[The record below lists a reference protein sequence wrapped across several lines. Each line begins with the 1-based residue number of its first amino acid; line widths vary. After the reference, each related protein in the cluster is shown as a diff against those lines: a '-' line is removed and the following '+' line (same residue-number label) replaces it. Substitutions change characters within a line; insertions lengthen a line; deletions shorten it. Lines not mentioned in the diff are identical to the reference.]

1 MKKIDD
7 GSERVWRR
15 PMMET
20 TIEQRFG
27 LDSAYLNISP
37 VLVPASLAASCP
49 QCGHPEMLVAHH
61 VCSDGRKVY
70 WPQCAKHSSD
80 QAHGYGKF
88 SPHSWRPPYGR
99 PPGSK
104 NKTKP
109 GQPEQKVEKKT
120 VVPEEIDSS
129 SESADYKAEPET
141 ETDMDQAQKQKAVE
155 KIAED
160 LKKLISGGET
170 DPAIKQTLESLQ
182 NQIVSIRTDIESV
195 RVKAENL
202 PREVEIKIKKPEKD
216 PVKLEGV
223 YHEVLEKMLKL
234 IVSGTRAFLLSGP
247 TGSGKSTLAYNIAD
261 ALYEGRCCALSG
273 NDQVVEEKIIGYMS
287 GIKDAFVETALL
299 KAMVS
304 DKPGVILIDEGD
316 ALRPNVQCTFN
327 EPMANGRVHT
337 PAGTLKVHEDTVFV
351 FTANT
356 TGSGANRAFSG
367 RYPIEGSLLDRL
379 YELDV
384 GYSER
389 VERAAV
395 QIDNEG
401 YRQVK
406 EIRKKLIETGSR
418 RQIGTRWLRKIA
430 QTKEAFGHKTT
441 AAAIREIISHPAWD
455 DSERKIVQSFIGA

>member
-1 MKKIDD
+1 MKIIDD
-7 GSERVWRR
+7 GTQKKWRR
-15 PMMET
+15 PMMAST
-20 TIEQRFG
+20 LLSRFG
-27 LDSAYLNISP
+27 IEEEDLNDGK
-37 VLVPASLAASCP
+37 LVPPGCEATYCP
-49 QCGHPEMLVAHH
+49 QCETAHMFIAHH
-61 VCSDGRKVY
+61 ICSDGRKVY
-70 WPQCAKHSSD
+70 WPQC
-80 QAHGYGKF
+80 QAHPTAPNHGYGKF

-104 NKTKP
+104 NKQKP

-129 SESADYKAEPET
+129 SESTDIET
-141 ETDMDQAQKQKAVE
+141 DLEAETDMDQAQKQKAVE

-182 NQIVSIRTDIESV
+182 DQIASIRVDIESV

-202 PREVEIKIKKPEKD
+202 PREVKIEIKKPEKD

-441 AAAIREIISHPAWD
+441 AAAIQEIISHPAWD